1 MMPNTNP
8 NLMQN
13 LAAFTNSGATP
24 PMANAVATTGV
35 GMGGPTLMERFKI
48 MDPRKQKL
56 IASLMAQ
63 GLNGLTNPRGVPT
76 GGNGLSP
83 ELLQMAMS
91 GRPGTM

>member
-35 GMGGPTLMERFKI
+35 GMGGPTLMERFKT

-63 GLNGLTNPRGVPT
+63 GLNGLANPRGVPT

>member
-24 PMANAVATTGV
+24 PLANAVATTGV
-35 GMGGPTLMERFKI
+35 GSGGPTFMQRFAT
-48 MDPRKQKL
+48 MDPQKRKL
-56 IASLMAQ
+56 ITSLMAQ
-63 GLNGLTNPRGVPT
+63 SLNGLANPKGVPT
-76 GGNGLSP
+76 AGGGLSP

-91 GRPGTM
+91 GKPGGF